1 MLAGNIPG
9 RTATVPL
16 SIYTAVQTGE
26 SGEAVALV
34 AVLTALS
41 CVVLIAA
48 NRLGARTA

>member
-9 RTATVPL
+9 KTTTVPL

-26 SGEAVALV
+26 DSEALV
-34 AVLTALS
+34 LVAALTVLS

-48 NRLGARTA
+48 NRLVARAT